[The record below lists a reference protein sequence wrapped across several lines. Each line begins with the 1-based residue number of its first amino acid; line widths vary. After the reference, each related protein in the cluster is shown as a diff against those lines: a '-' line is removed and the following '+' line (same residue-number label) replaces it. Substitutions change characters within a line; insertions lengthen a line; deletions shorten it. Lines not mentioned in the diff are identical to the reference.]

1 MKKQKMKL
9 SKNVFDAIELFLKDN
24 KFSRHDEEIKA
35 IIVAE
40 HCQTDFKDYEDGQY
54 IALNEITTFDL
65 MQCMV
70 NGYETE
76 KTLLDKLKE
85 NINRNKQIVED
96 PLAPRA
102 AAPAHRS
109 QTSAESFA
117 RGYLRGADDVVGAFE
132 INTDIIPKEKN

>member
-96 PLAPRA
+96 YKYKNLD
-102 AAPAHRS
+102 RS